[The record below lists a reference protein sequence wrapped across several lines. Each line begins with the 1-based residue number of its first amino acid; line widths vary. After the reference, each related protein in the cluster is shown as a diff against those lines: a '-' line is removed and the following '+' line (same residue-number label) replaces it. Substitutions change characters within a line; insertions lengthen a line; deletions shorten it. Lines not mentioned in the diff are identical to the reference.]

1 MNVKPLANGA
11 ETLITAGKKLAGD
24 GAETLAKQAP
34 VTTEVGTAADV
45 KAALENGAVKQ
56 KATEATNHADLVDE
70 VNKGDTANISSQ
82 ADTVADETTETIAHE
97 FKTGVS
103 WYNPFSW
110 LKGKLSKVLN
120 TLGDITPEA
129 IAKTT
134 KDGDNIIMELT
145 NKATMT
151 FSKVDDQLKMS
162 VAYPEGAGLTNV
174 DDIVI
179 KSETKLPQAV
189 QDKLTEQGLLN
200 KVDDAV
206 EETVENTA
214 EAGAKQLDDGA
225 DNAASKTDEVI
236 EEQTEQAV
244 VKADE
249 SGAEAANVGDDIA
262 DTAEDASHEAKEV
275 NLTPNYNT
283 AAA

>member
-82 ADTVADETTETIAHE
+82 ADPVADETTETVADE
-97 FKTGVS
+97 FKKPGI
-103 WYNPFSW
+103 FSR
-110 LKGKLSKVLN
+110 LFSSKLNN
-120 TLGDITPEA
+120 TLKTVGDITPET
-129 IAKTT
+129 IASVGKSTEG
-134 KDGDNIIMELT
+134 DGVIIELT

-189 QDKLTEQGLLN
+189 QDKLTEQGLLKN
-200 KVDDAV
+200 TDEAV
-206 EETVENTA
+206 EEVAEETA
-214 EAGAKQLDDGA
+214 TAGAKQIDNGA
-225 DNAASKTDEVI
+225 DNAASQTDDVI
-236 EEQTEQAV
+236 EEQAEQVAP
-244 VKADE
+244 KADE
-249 SGAEAANVGDDIA
+249 PDGVANAADGAG
-262 DTAEDASHEAKEV
+262 HEAKEV
-275 NLTPNYNT
+275 KLELQDKTIT